1 MAKRLNVDAE
11 SFADYRG
18 VPRGAAV
25 LFTPH
30 RHVGVRGGTSRDA
43 LTAASRRAL
52 AAQSEKIRERVK
64 PIDGA
69 HSQFVRHPSTDVLER
84 ELRAQA
90 REKLRKDRKRHELTK
105 KRKQVKETAAS
116 S

>member
-1 MAKRLNVDAE
+1 MTTITLGGSNLSTE
-11 SFADYRG
+11 EQEIE
-18 VPRGAAV
+18 AA
-25 LFTPH
+25 
-30 RHVGVRGGTSRDA
+30 
-43 LTAASRRAL
+43 
-52 AAQSEKIRERVK
+52 
-64 PIDGA
+64 
-69 HSQFVRHPSTDVLER
+69 R

>member
-1 MAKRLNVDAE
+1 
-11 SFADYRG
+11 
-18 VPRGAAV
+18 
-25 LFTPH
+25 
-30 RHVGVRGGTSRDA
+30 
-43 LTAASRRAL
+43 
-52 AAQSEKIRERVK
+52 VK

-84 ELRAQA
+84 ELRIQA

-105 KRKQVKETAAS
+105 KRKQVKETATS